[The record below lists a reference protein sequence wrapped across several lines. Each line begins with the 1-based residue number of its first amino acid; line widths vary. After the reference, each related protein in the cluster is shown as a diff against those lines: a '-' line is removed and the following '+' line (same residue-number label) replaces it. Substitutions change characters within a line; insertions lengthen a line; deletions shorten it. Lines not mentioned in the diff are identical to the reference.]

1 LALQNLAILS
11 DEEYGAEKEGRSNM
25 AYDVVIKDG
34 RIYDGSGLPSFTGDV
49 AVNGAQIAEVGRING
64 SARRVIHA
72 DGLAVAPG
80 FIDFHTHMDAQLLWD
95 PLATSSCFHGVTTL
109 IPGNCGLSLA
119 PCRPEDRDHLI
130 GSFVRVEAM
139 PSQVLKEAVKWE
151 WQSFPEYLARLR
163 QKLGVNVA
171 SLIGHC
177 ALRQFVMGEESSER
191 AATPTE
197 VEQMKDLLRGGMRAG
212 AIGFST
218 NQNRRHMREDGR
230 PIASRLATDEEILE
244 LAGVL
249 GELNRGS
256 VQISRGTLGIA
267 CPAEQDVDLFHRIAA
282 TSGRPVIWQSIA
294 HRYSAPELWRK
305 LLDLA
310 QESLSRGAPSY
321 PLCNARLF
329 NGRFTLKNAQTF
341 DDLPSWKQVMFLPLE
356 QRAELFRDA
365 EVRRKLRFEAVED
378 TRPTNFS
385 RRWDQIFLIKAALQK
400 HSHFDGKSIAEIAGA
415 QNKDV
420 IDAFFDV
427 ALEENL
433 ETLFQVS
440 GSRDELATAEIL
452 RSPFTLVGQ
461 SDAGA
466 HLIYHAGYGYATRF
480 LGYWIRE
487 NKVMGLE
494 EGIRKLT
501 FMVASLFGLNDR
513 GLIRPG
519 MAAELVL
526 FDPQTVREC
535 EPEMVN
541 DLPGG
546 EKRLIQR
553 VLGIKMTMVNGEV
566 LVEDGEHTGVFP
578 GRVLGNGS

>member
-1 LALQNLAILS
+1 
-11 DEEYGAEKEGRSNM
+11 M
-25 AYDVVIKDG
+25 TYDLIIKGG
-34 RIYDGSGLPSFTGDV
+34 RIYDGSGLPSRMGDV
-49 AVNGAQIAEVGRING
+49 AVIGDRIAEVGRVSG
-64 SARRVIHA
+64 SAHRVVDA

-119 PCRPEDRDHLI
+119 PCHPQDRENVI

-139 PSQVLKEAVKWE
+139 PSQVLREAVKWE
-151 WQSFPEYLARLR
+151 WTTFPEYLARLR

-171 SLIGHC
+171 ALMGHC
-177 ALRQFVMGEESSER
+177 AMRQFVMGEESSER
-191 AATPTE
+191 AATPDE
-197 VEQMKDLLRGGMRAG
+197 IEQMKNILREGLAAG

-230 PIASRLATDEEILE
+230 PIPSRLATDEEILE

-256 VQISRGTLGIA
+256 MQISRGTLGIA
-267 CPAEQDVDLFHRIAA
+267 RPAEEDVNLFHRLAE
-282 TSGRPVIWQSIA
+282 TSGRPVIWQSIG
-294 HRYSAPELWRK
+294 HRLNAPDLWKR
-305 LLDLA
+305 LLGLA
-310 QESLSRGAPSY
+310 QDSLASGVPSY

-341 DDLPSWKQVMFLPLE
+341 DELPTWKKIMFLPVE
-356 QRAELFRDA
+356 NRAELFRDP
-365 EVRRKLRFEAVED
+365 EMRQKLRFEAVDD
-378 TRPTNFS
+378 TRSVNFT
-385 RRWDQIFLIKAALQK
+385 RRWDQIFLIKAALPK
-400 HSHFDGKSIAEIAGA
+400 HKQFEGKHLQEIARS
-415 QNKDV
+415 QDKDV
-420 IDAFFDV
+420 IDTFLDI

-433 ETLFQVS
+433 ETMFQNS
-440 GSRDELATAEIL
+440 GARDEQATKEIL
-452 RSPFTLVGQ
+452 KSPITLVGQ

-487 NKVMGLE
+487 QEVMSLE
-494 EGIRKLT
+494 AGIRKLT
-501 FMVASLFGLNDR
+501 FMVASLFGLDDR
-513 GLIRPG
+513 GLIRRG
-519 MAAELVL
+519 MAADLVL
-526 FDPQTVREC
+526 FNPDTVREC

-546 EKRLIQR
+546 EKRLIQKATG
-553 VLGIKMTMVNGEV
+553 VKMTVVNGKV
-566 LVEDGEHTGVFP
+566 LVEDGEHTGVYP
-578 GRVLGNGS
+578 GRVLGNSAGAQPLG

>member
-1 LALQNLAILS
+1 M
-11 DEEYGAEKEGRSNM
+11 EREGKSNM

-49 AVNGAQIAEVGRING
+49 AIIGTEIVEVGRING

-72 DGLAVAPG
+72 DGLAVSPG

-191 AATPTE
+191 AATPIE
-197 VEQMKDLLRGGMRAG
+197 IEQMKDLLREGMRAG

-256 VQISRGTLGIA
+256 VQISRGTLGTA
-267 CPAEQDVDLFHRIAA
+267 RPAEEDIDFFRRLAA
-282 TSGRPVIWQSIA
+282 KSGRPVVWQSIA
-294 HRYSAPELWRK
+294 HRWNAPELWRK
-305 LLDLA
+305 LLSLA
-310 QESLSRGAPSY
+310 QDSLATGAPSY

-329 NGRFTLKNAQTF
+329 NGRFTLKNAQAF
-341 DDLPSWKQVMFLPLE
+341 DDLPSWKQVMFIPVE
-356 QRAELFRDA
+356 QRADAFRDL
-365 EVRRKLRFEAVED
+365 EVRRKLRYEAVED
-378 TRPTNFS
+378 TRPSTFT
-385 RRWDQIFLIKAALQK
+385 RRWDQIFLIKAALPK
-400 HSHFDGKSIAEIAGA
+400 HQHLEGKSVEEIARL

-420 IDAFFDV
+420 IDVFLDIS
-427 ALEENL
+427 LEEKL
-433 ETLFQVS
+433 ETLFQNS

-487 NKVMGLE
+487 NKVMALE

-501 FMVASLFGLNDR
+501 FMVASLFGLYDR

-519 MAAELVL
+519 MAADLVL
-526 FDPQTVREC
+526 FDPETVREC

-553 VLGIKMTMVNGEV
+553 AVGIKMTMVNGQV
-566 LVEDGEHTGVFP
+566 LVEDGVHTGVFP
-578 GRVLGNGS
+578 GRVLGNGMIANGSLSS

>member
-1 LALQNLAILS
+1 
-11 DEEYGAEKEGRSNM
+11 M
-25 AYDVVIKDG
+25 AYDVVIKGG
-34 RIYDGSGLPSFTGDV
+34 RIYDGSGLPSFSGDV
-49 AVNGAQIAEVGRING
+49 AINGTQIVEVGRING

-119 PCRPEDRDHLI
+119 PCRPEDRENVI

-139 PSQVLKEAVKWE
+139 PSQVLRRAVEWE
-151 WQSFPEYLARLR
+151 WESFPEYLDRLR
-163 QKLGVNVA
+163 QRLGVNVA
-171 SLIGHC
+171 ALMGHC

-191 AATPTE
+191 AATPDE
-197 VEQMKDLLRGGMRAG
+197 IEQMKAILREGIKAG

-230 PIASRLATDEEILE
+230 PIPSRLATDDEILE

-249 GELNRGS
+249 GELNSGS

-267 CPAEQDVDLFHRIAA
+267 CPVEQDVDLFHRIAA

-294 HRYSAPELWRK
+294 HRHSAPELWRK

-310 QESLSRGAPSY
+310 QESLSKGAPSY

-329 NGRFTLKNAQTF
+329 NGRFNLKNAQTF
-341 DDLPSWKQVMFLPLE
+341 DDLPSWKQVMFLPVE
-356 QRAELFRDA
+356 QRAEVFRDA

-385 RRWDQIFLIKAALQK
+385 RRWDQIFLIKAASPKNQP
-400 HSHFDGKSIAEIAGA
+400 FEGKSVEEIARSL
-415 QNKDV
+415 NKDV
-420 IDAFFDV
+420 VDTFLDIS
-427 ALEENL
+427 LEEKL
-433 ETLFQVS
+433 ETMFQNS

-501 FMVASLFGLNDR
+501 FMVASLFGLYDR

-519 MAAELVL
+519 MAADLVL

-553 VLGIKMTMVNGEV
+553 ALGVKMTMVNGAV

-578 GRVLGNGS
+578 GRVLGNGTAALH

>member
-1 LALQNLAILS
+1 
-11 DEEYGAEKEGRSNM
+11 M
-25 AYDVVIKDG
+25 AYDLVIRNG
-34 RIYDGSGLPSFTGDV
+34 RIYDGSGLPSRMGDV
-49 AVNGAQIAEVGRING
+49 AVNGDRIAEVGRVSG
-64 SARRVIHA
+64 DARRVVDA

-119 PCRPEDRDHLI
+119 PCHPRDHDNVI

-139 PSQVLKEAVKWE
+139 PSQVLRQAVKWE
-151 WQSFPEYLARLR
+151 WKTFPEYLARLR

-171 SLIGHC
+171 ALVGHC

-191 AATPTE
+191 AATADE
-197 VEQMKDLLRGGMRAG
+197 IAQMKQLLREALAAG

-230 PIASRLATDEEILE
+230 PIPSRLATDEEILE

-256 VQISRGTLGIA
+256 VQISRGTLGIGR
-267 CPAEQDVDLFHRIAA
+267 PVEEDVNLFHRLAEN
-282 TSGRPVIWQSIA
+282 SGRPVIWQSIA
-294 HRYSAPELWRK
+294 HRMNAPDLWKR

-310 QESLSRGAPSY
+310 QASLDAGVPSY

-341 DDLPSWKQVMFLPLE
+341 DELPTWKQIMFMPAE
-356 QRAELFRDA
+356 QRAAPFSDPET
-365 EVRRKLRFEAVED
+365 RRKLRFEAIED
-378 TRPTNFS
+378 TRPVNFA
-385 RRWDQIFLIKAALQK
+385 RRWDQIFLIKAALPK
-400 HSHFDGKSIAEIAGA
+400 HKPFEGKHIQEIAQSQG
-415 QNKDV
+415 KDV
-420 IDAFFDV
+420 IDAFLDI

-433 ETLFQVS
+433 ETMFQNS
-440 GSRDELATAEIL
+440 GARDELATAEIL
-452 RSPFTLVGQ
+452 KSPITLVGQ

-487 NKVMGLE
+487 RNVMSLE
-494 EGIRKLT
+494 QGIRKLT
-501 FMVASLFGLNDR
+501 FMVASLFGLDDR
-513 GLIRPG
+513 GLIRKG
-519 MAAELVL
+519 MAADLVL
-526 FDPQTVREC
+526 FDPETVREC

-553 VLGIKMTMVNGEV
+553 ASGVKMTIVNGAV
-566 LVEDGEHTGVFP
+566 LVEDGEHTGAYP
-578 GRVLGNGS
+578 GRVLGSGTGVLRAHD

>member
-1 LALQNLAILS
+1 
-11 DEEYGAEKEGRSNM
+11 M
-25 AYDVVIKDG
+25 AYDLIIKGG
-34 RIYDGSGLPSFTGDV
+34 RIYDGSGLPPRIGDV
-49 AVNGAQIAEVGRING
+49 AVMGDRIAEVGRVTA
-64 SARRVIHA
+64 SAHRVVEA

-119 PCRPEDRDHLI
+119 PCHPQDRENVI

-139 PSQVLKEAVKWE
+139 PSQVLREAIKWE
-151 WQSFPEYLARLR
+151 WTTFPEYLARLR
-163 QKLGVNVA
+163 QRLGVNVA
-171 SLIGHC
+171 ALMGHC

-191 AATPTE
+191 AATPDE
-197 VEQMKDLLRGGMRAG
+197 IEQMKSILREGLSAG

-230 PIASRLATDEEILE
+230 PIPSRLATDEEILE

-256 VQISRGTLGIA
+256 VQISRGTLGVSR
-267 CPAEQDVDLFHRIAA
+267 PAEEDVNLFHRLAER
-282 TSGRPVIWQSIA
+282 SGRPVIWQSIA
-294 HRYSAPELWRK
+294 HRLNAPDLWKR

-310 QESLSRGAPSY
+310 QDSLASGVPSY

-341 DDLPSWKQVMFLPLE
+341 DELPTWKQIMFMPVE
-356 QRAELFRDA
+356 NRAALFGDP
-365 EVRRKLRFEAVED
+365 EMRRKLRFEAVED
-378 TRPTNFS
+378 TRSVNFT
-385 RRWDQIFLIKAALQK
+385 RRWDQIFLIKAALPK
-400 HSHFDGKSIAEIAGA
+400 HKDFEGKHIEEIARC

-420 IDAFFDV
+420 IDAFLDI

-433 ETLFQVS
+433 DTMFQNS
-440 GSRDELATAEIL
+440 GARDELATAEIL
-452 RSPFTLVGQ
+452 KSPITLVGQ

-487 NKVMGLE
+487 HKVMSLE

-501 FMVASLFGLNDR
+501 FMVASLFGLDDR
-513 GLIRPG
+513 GLIRNG
-519 MAAELVL
+519 MAADLVL
-526 FDPQTVREC
+526 FNPDTVREC
-535 EPEMVN
+535 EPEMVS

-553 VLGIKMTMVNGEV
+553 AIGIKMTVVNGKV

-578 GRVLGNGS
+578 GRVLGSGASAQPLG

>member
-1 LALQNLAILS
+1 
-11 DEEYGAEKEGRSNM
+11 M

-49 AVNGAQIAEVGRING
+49 AINGSQIAEVGRING

-119 PCRPEDRDHLI
+119 PCRPEDRDNVI

-139 PSQVLKEAVKWE
+139 PSKVLKQAVEWE
-151 WQSFPEYLARLR
+151 WETFPEYLDRLR
-163 QKLGVNVA
+163 QKLGVNVGA
-171 SLIGHC
+171 LMGHC

-191 AATPTE
+191 VATPDE
-197 VEQMKDLLRGGMRAG
+197 IEQMKAILREGIKAG

-230 PIASRLATDEEILE
+230 PIPSRLATDDEIIQ

-249 GELNRGS
+249 GELNSGS

-267 CPAEQDVDLFHRIAA
+267 CPVEEDVDLFHRIAA

-294 HRYSAPELWRK
+294 HRHSAPELWRK
-305 LLDLA
+305 LLELA
-310 QESLSRGAPSY
+310 QDSLSKGAPSY

-329 NGRFTLKNAQTF
+329 NGRFNLKNAQTF
-341 DDLPSWKQVMFLPLE
+341 DDLPSWKQAMFLPVE
-356 QRAELFRDA
+356 QRAEVFRDV

-385 RRWDQIFLIKAALQK
+385 RRWDQIFLIKAASPKNQPFEGR
-400 HSHFDGKSIAEIAGA
+400 SVEEIARSL
-415 QNKDV
+415 NKDV
-420 IDAFFDV
+420 VDTFLDIS
-427 ALEENL
+427 LEEKL
-433 ETLFQVS
+433 ETMFQNS

-501 FMVASLFGLNDR
+501 FMVASLFGLYDR

-519 MAAELVL
+519 MAADLVL
-526 FDPQTVREC
+526 FDPETVREC

-553 VLGIKMTMVNGEV
+553 ALGVKMTLVNGSV
-566 LVEDGEHTGVFP
+566 LVEDGEHTGAYP
-578 GRVLGNGS
+578 GRVLGSGGAALQ

>member
-1 LALQNLAILS
+1 
-11 DEEYGAEKEGRSNM
+11 M
-25 AYDVVIKDG
+25 AYDLIIKGG
-34 RIYDGSGLPSFTGDV
+34 RIYDGSGLPSRTGDV
-49 AVNGAQIAEVGRING
+49 AVIGDRIAEVGRVSG
-64 SARRVIHA
+64 SAHRIVDA

-119 PCRPEDRDHLI
+119 PCRPEDRDNII

-139 PSQVLKEAVKWE
+139 PSQVLRQAVKWE
-151 WQSFPEYLARLR
+151 WTTFPEYLARLN
-163 QKLGVNVA
+163 QKLGINVA
-171 SLIGHC
+171 ALVGHC

-191 AATPTE
+191 AATPDE
-197 VEQMKDLLRGGMRAG
+197 IEQMKDILREGLRAG

-267 CPAEQDVDLFHRIAA
+267 RPAEEDVHLFHRLAEK
-282 TSGRPVIWQSIA
+282 SGRPVIWQSIA
-294 HRYSAPELWRK
+294 HRLNAPDLWK
-305 LLDLA
+305 QLLELA
-310 QESLSRGAPSY
+310 QESLDSGVPSY

-341 DDLPSWKQVMFLPLE
+341 DELPSWKKIMFLPVE
-356 QRAELFRDA
+356 NRAELFRDP
-365 EVRRKLRFEAVED
+365 EMRSKLRFEAVED
-378 TRPTNFS
+378 TRSVNFS
-385 RRWDQIFLIKAALQK
+385 RRWDQIFLIKATLPKHKQFEGKHLQ
-400 HSHFDGKSIAEIAGA
+400 EIARS

-420 IDAFFDV
+420 IDTFLDI

-433 ETLFQVS
+433 DTTFQNS
-440 GSRDELATAEIL
+440 GARDEQATAEIL
-452 RSPFTLVGQ
+452 KSPITLVGQ

-487 NKVMGLE
+487 RKVMSLE

-501 FMVASLFGLNDR
+501 FMVASLFGLDDR
-513 GLIRPG
+513 GLVRNG
-519 MAAELVL
+519 MAADLVV
-526 FDPQTVREC
+526 FDPDTVREC

-546 EKRLIQR
+546 EKRLVQKAIG
-553 VLGIKMTMVNGEV
+553 VKMTVVNGKV
-566 LVEDGEHTGVFP
+566 LVEEGEHSGGYP
-578 GRVLGNGS
+578 GRVLGSGPSAQPLG

>member
-1 LALQNLAILS
+1 
-11 DEEYGAEKEGRSNM
+11 
-25 AYDVVIKDG
+25 
-34 RIYDGSGLPSFTGDV
+34 
-49 AVNGAQIAEVGRING
+49 
-64 SARRVIHA
+64 
-72 DGLAVAPG
+72 
-80 FIDFHTHMDAQLLWD
+80 MDAQLLWD

-119 PCRPEDRDHLI
+119 PCRPEDRENVI

-139 PSQVLKEAVKWE
+139 PSKVLRQAVEWE
-151 WQSFPEYLARLR
+151 WESFPEYLDRLR

-171 SLIGHC
+171 ALMGHC

-191 AATPTE
+191 AATVDE
-197 VEQMKDLLRGGMRAG
+197 IEQMKTILREGIKAG

-230 PIASRLATDEEILE
+230 PIPSRLATDDEIIQ

-249 GELNRGS
+249 GELNSGS
-256 VQISRGTLGIA
+256 IQISRGTLGIA

-294 HRYSAPELWRK
+294 HRHSAPELWRK

-310 QESLSRGAPSY
+310 QESLSKGAPSY

-329 NGRFTLKNAQTF
+329 NGRFNLKNAQTF
-341 DDLPSWKQVMFLPLE
+341 DDLPSWKQVMFLPVE
-356 QRAELFRDA
+356 QRAEVFRDA

-385 RRWDQIFLIKAALQK
+385 RRWDQIFLIKAALPQ
-400 HSHFDGKSIAEIAGA
+400 HQPFEGKSVEEIARSL
-415 QNKDV
+415 NKDV
-420 IDAFFDV
+420 VDTFLDIS
-427 ALEENL
+427 LEEKL
-433 ETLFQVS
+433 ETMFQNS

-501 FMVASLFGLNDR
+501 FMVASLFGLYDR

-519 MAAELVL
+519 MAADLVL

-553 VLGIKMTMVNGEV
+553 ALGVKMTMVNGAV

-578 GRVLGNGS
+578 GRVLGNGAAALH

>member
-1 LALQNLAILS
+1 
-11 DEEYGAEKEGRSNM
+11 
-25 AYDVVIKDG
+25 
-34 RIYDGSGLPSFTGDV
+34 
-49 AVNGAQIAEVGRING
+49 
-64 SARRVIHA
+64 
-72 DGLAVAPG
+72 
-80 FIDFHTHMDAQLLWD
+80 MDAQLLWD

-119 PCRPEDRDHLI
+119 PCRPEDRENVI

-139 PSQVLKEAVKWE
+139 PSQVLRRAVEWE
-151 WQSFPEYLARLR
+151 WESFPEYLDRLR
-163 QKLGVNVA
+163 QRLGVNVA
-171 SLIGHC
+171 ALMGHC

-191 AATPTE
+191 AATPDE
-197 VEQMKDLLRGGMRAG
+197 IEQMKAILREGIKAG

-230 PIASRLATDEEILE
+230 PIPSRLATDDEILE

-249 GELNRGS
+249 GELNSGS

-267 CPAEQDVDLFHRIAA
+267 CPVEQDVDLFHRIAA

-294 HRYSAPELWRK
+294 HRHSAPELWRK

-310 QESLSRGAPSY
+310 QESLSKGAPSY

-329 NGRFTLKNAQTF
+329 NGRFNLKNAQTF
-341 DDLPSWKQVMFLPLE
+341 DDLPSWKQVMFLPVE
-356 QRAELFRDA
+356 QRAEVFRDA

-385 RRWDQIFLIKAALQK
+385 RRWDQIFLIKAASPKNQP
-400 HSHFDGKSIAEIAGA
+400 FEGKSVEEIARSL
-415 QNKDV
+415 NKDV
-420 IDAFFDV
+420 VDTFLDIS
-427 ALEENL
+427 LEEKL
-433 ETLFQVS
+433 ETMFQNS

-501 FMVASLFGLNDR
+501 FMVASLFGLYDR

-519 MAAELVL
+519 MAADLVL

-546 EKRLIQR
+546 EQRLIQR
-553 VLGIKMTMVNGEV
+553 ALGVKMTMVNGAV

-578 GRVLGNGS
+578 GRVLGNGAAALH

>member
-1 LALQNLAILS
+1 
-11 DEEYGAEKEGRSNM
+11 M

-49 AVNGAQIAEVGRING
+49 AINGTEIVEVGRING
-64 SARRVIHA
+64 SARRVINA

-139 PSQVLKEAVKWE
+139 PSQVLKQAVKWE

-197 VEQMKDLLRGGMRAG
+197 IEQMKDLLREGMRAG

-230 PIASRLATDEEILE
+230 PIASRLATDEEIIE

-267 CPAEQDVDLFHRIAA
+267 RPAEQDVDLFHRIAA

-329 NGRFTLKNAQTF
+329 NGCFTLKNAQTF

-356 QRAELFRDA
+356 QRAELFRDP

-385 RRWDQIFLIKAALQK
+385 RRWDQIFLIKAALPK
-400 HSHFDGKSIAEIAGA
+400 HRHFDGKSIAEIAGT

-420 IDAFFDV
+420 IDAFFDI

-501 FMVASLFGLNDR
+501 FMVASLFGLYDR
-513 GLIRPG
+513 GLIRPR
-519 MAAELVL
+519 MAADLVL
-526 FDPQTVREC
+526 FDPETVREC

-546 EKRLIQR
+546 EKRLVQR
-553 VLGIKMTMVNGEV
+553 ALGVKMTIVNGEV

-578 GRVLGNGS
+578 GRVLGNGKIANGSLSF